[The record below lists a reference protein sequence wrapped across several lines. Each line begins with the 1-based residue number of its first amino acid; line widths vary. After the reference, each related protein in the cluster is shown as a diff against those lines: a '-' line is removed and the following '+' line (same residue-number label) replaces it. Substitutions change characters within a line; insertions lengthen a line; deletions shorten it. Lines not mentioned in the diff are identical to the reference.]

1 METQPRYEGTRNSI
15 RTYWPLFAA
24 LYGSV
29 IAALVLIGIGFVG
42 EWYAFVPFA
51 LAIMIVA
58 AYFLLANFWAF
69 HQLYDTPD
77 SRPIDV
83 LYRMSQTRPAH
94 QVAYIDL
101 GTRSGAI
108 FVARRLTTGVV
119 HVIDVYNP
127 ESVPSAALRR
137 RRQHAPRAPH
147 DPRLRWL
154 DGTAALLPLPDRSVD
169 AVFMDSVLSEFILP
183 EERQMLLAEAK
194 RILSPD
200 GRLVLSER
208 LRSQTNLLVLGPGY
222 FGLMEEGELRNALHR
237 AGLDILSTEQLHGM
251 VWCMTVVKPNPS
263 RARQLA
269 LNLEYL

>member
-1 METQPRYEGTRNSI
+1 METQPRYQGTRSSI
-15 RTYWPLFAA
+15 RAHWPLFVL

-29 IAALVLIGIGFVG
+29 VVALLLIGIGFVR

-51 LAIMIVA
+51 LIIIIVA
-58 AYFLLANFWAF
+58 AYFLLANFWAV
-69 HQLYDTPD
+69 HQLYDTVG

-83 LYRMSQTRPAH
+83 LYRMSQTRPTH
-94 QVAYIDL
+94 HVGYIDL

-119 HVIDVYNP
+119 YDIDVYNP
-127 ESVPSAALRR
+127 ESTPAGTLRR
-137 RRQHAPRAPH
+137 RRNAAPRAPH

-154 DGTAALLPLPDRSVD
+154 DGTAALFPLADRSVNT
-169 AVFMDSVLSEFILP
+169 VFMNGILSEFILP
-183 EERQMLLAEAK
+183 EERQMMLVEAK
-194 RILSPD
+194 RILTPD

-222 FGLMEEGELRNALHR
+222 FGLMSDDELQNALHR
-237 AGLDILSTEQLHGM
+237 AGLDIVATESLHSM
-251 VWCMTVVKPNPS
+251 VWCLTAVKPNPN

-269 LNLEYL
+269 LNLEYS